1 MQNIVMIKQS
11 DVFSRCQLQ
20 TLVGVS
26 RNSFVFQKPVI
37 HDTPICFGFIFL
49 NNRGNIS
56 MRIVRAVCQTQFPVR
71 IGLIHHRIDHFP

>member
-1 MQNIVMIKQS
+1 MQNIVMVKQS
-11 DVFSRCQLQ
+11 NVLSRCQLQ

-37 HDTPICFGFIFL
+37 HDTPIRFAFIFPDNL
-49 NNRGNIS
+49 CNIS